1 MLQAPP
7 SPHQTFELTMT
18 DGAIIHIRR
27 HGNSDGVR
35 LFISH
40 GNGFAIDG
48 YLPFWAL
55 LAEDF
60 DLILFD
66 MRNHGMNAPTGADG
80 HHYAQMAQDLDTIFV
95 GVNEKLGAK
104 TNVGIFH
111 SMSARAVMMQAI
123 ESSWRWDALALY
135 DPPNVPLPGHE
146 QYEPMCAFERK
157 LVDWAMTR
165 QNRFSDPAELAE
177 NYAKG
182 GRGWVDGAHAL
193 MANAVLRQDGDGGD
207 WVLSCQRELEA
218 SIYLAAMTLHLWPP
232 GDAYGG
238 PVKLIGSDPEM
249 KYVPA
254 TGPANQALCMENGY
268 TYEAIAGTGH
278 LLQIEKPVECVAA
291 LTNFLKENG
300 ITS

>member
-1 MLQAPP
+1 MIEANETFDGTW
-7 SPHQTFELTMT
+7 PHTPHF
-18 DGAIIHIRR
+18 
-27 HGNSDGVR
+27 
-35 LFISH
+35 FH

-111 SMSARAVMMQAI
+111 SMSARAVMKQAI
-123 ESSWRWDALALY
+123 EIGWRWDALALY

-177 NYAKG
+177 AMVDIDVEIEGVIEKG
-182 GRGWVDGAHAL
+182 KLLTLTTKEAL
-193 MANAVLRQDGDGGD
+193 ELKLASAEVKT
-207 WVLSCQRELEA
+207 LEA
-218 SIYLAAMTLHLWPP
+218 LLEKYNLQLMQLSI
-232 GDAYGG
+232 
-238 PVKLIGSDPEM
+238 KF
-249 KYVPA
+249 
-254 TGPANQALCMENGY
+254 Q
-268 TYEAIAGTGH
+268 
-278 LLQIEKPVECVAA
+278 
-291 LTNFLKENG
+291 
-300 ITS
+300 